1 MCLNK
6 LIDKFWDFIA
16 EQDRQRIA
24 NTKYPEGVKAYKDI
38 PYLDDGDEYH
48 LLDVYV
54 PEDKVGQKIPTMLDI
69 HGGGWYYGKK
79 EINQEFNYIM
89 ALKGFQII
97 SGNYRLARAY
107 TLKDI
112 VQDVFAQL
120 KWIEDNAEK
129 YNFDLDNL
137 VICGDSAGG
146 WLAAMTVAIIKNKH
160 LQEVYGVSS
169 TLNFKAVS
177 LICAVVNPTRYNWPI
192 LSAYLKPLYGK
203 GYTKCGFYKESNFLK
218 YIPEDMPPI
227 FMNTAKGDI
236 FKSGNIA
243 LYKTL
248 KKKNFEDMVYM
259 YYPEK
264 MEGEHKIEHV
274 YNILNPYYDVSKETN
289 DRMAEF
295 FLENLNK

>member
-6 LIDKFWDFIA
+6 LIDKFWAFIA

-177 LICAVVNPTRYNWPI
+177 CW
-192 LSAYLKPLYGK
+192 
-203 GYTKCGFYKESNFLK
+203 
-218 YIPEDMPPI
+218 
-227 FMNTAKGDI
+227 
-236 FKSGNIA
+236 
-243 LYKTL
+243 
-248 KKKNFEDMVYM
+248 
-259 YYPEK
+259 
-264 MEGEHKIEHV
+264 V
-274 YNILNPYYDVSKETN
+274 YNSTN
-289 DRMAEF
+289 
-295 FLENLNK
+295 